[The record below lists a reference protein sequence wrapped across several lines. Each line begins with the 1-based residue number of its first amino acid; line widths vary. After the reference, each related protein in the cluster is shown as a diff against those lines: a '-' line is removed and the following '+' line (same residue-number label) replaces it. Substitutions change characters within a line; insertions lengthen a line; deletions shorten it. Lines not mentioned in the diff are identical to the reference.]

1 MSICTQFKNLMKRTY
16 TESVYL

>member
-1 MSICTQFKNLMKRTY
+1 MKRTY